1 MAVLLVPRPLQE
13 RLGDAATDS
22 LIEMFREAEANQTHD
37 QEQQRK
43 DQQEHLFVVLEERF
57 LRHVAESESLLRK
70 EIGQSESLLRK
81 EIGDSEG
88 RLRKEIGDSE
98 GRLRKE
104 IGDSEGRLRTEM
116 NAGFARQQEQLSRQQ
131 EQIADLGKE
140 IEKVR
145 TEFSAQIGVMS
156 TEFGKELRDVHKRI
170 SDVHQQIAVQ
180 TRWLLTVL
188 VGAAVLIPVL
198 QRVMGALL
206 PS

>member
-70 EIGQSESLLRK
+70 EIGQSESL
-81 EIGDSEG
+81 
-88 RLRKEIGDSE
+88 LRKEIGDSE